1 MATLIK
7 RNARI
12 FLDCGPLDVAVCMM
26 AFTNMTN
33 RHVSL
38 QIGNHMIRITKAE
51 YEEMKRTVESMR
63 DEVWGTNND

>member
-7 RNARI
+7 RNART
-12 FLDCGPLDVAVCMM
+12 FLDGGPLDVAVCMM
-26 AFTNMTN
+26 AFPNMTD

-51 YEEMKRTVESMR
+51 YEEMKRMVESMR
-63 DEVWGTNND
+63 DEVWGSEQ